1 VRALAALLI
10 CGQLTQASVL
20 LPEEFSQAPPDPK
33 GRHVMHNEV
42 AERLERE
49 ASLMSNQETPVE
61 PHEGGRDV

>member
-1 VRALAALLI
+1 
-10 CGQLTQASVL
+10 
-20 LPEEFSQAPPDPK
+20 
-33 GRHVMHNEV
+33 MHNEV